1 MMNQN
6 PQRDMLLDAG
16 WRLAE
21 LQQQIQQSTD
31 YDHQLDQLFLLTQ
44 WRIAELARATR
55 PVSNV
60 VPLRPRR

>member
-1 MMNQN
+1 MSQS
-6 PQRDMLLDAG
+6 PQRDTLLDAG

-21 LQQQIQQSTD
+21 LQQQLQQSNG

-55 PVSNV
+55 PASNV
-60 VPLRPRR
+60 VSFPSRR